1 MMLFT
6 CGNVMRQP
14 DAAERTRQKG
24 RMLLGILIIFM
35 LIPVALGFASSLARP
50 TSQPDAVSPLLVFVA
65 GMAIV
70 CISMPY
76 GTAKSLGTSVRQRRV
91 WMLVGAAIAF
101 VEIVALVAV
110 TVSDLKSADPS
121 VRKEAA
127 KLLGSFAG
135 PTGQG
140 ADLADDRTAA
150 NPALN
155 GEPRSAHAAPPGPFP
170 PAPPG
175 TLIELERTECLGT
188 CPAYTVTLNELGEV
202 TFEGRKFVTTNG
214 SATGAAS
221 QREVAR
227 LVATVRA
234 HGLFDLE
241 DSYFCP
247 VTDFPTVRVRVV
259 LEGRTKKISHDLGCE
274 MVRRTDPSAS
284 GPPPAWLT
292 SFENRIDQVAGTERW
307 IGMGRDAADRD
318 ATRL

>member
-1 MMLFT
+1 
-6 CGNVMRQP
+6 
-14 DAAERTRQKG
+14 
-24 RMLLGILIIFM
+24 
-35 LIPVALGFASSLARP
+35 
-50 TSQPDAVSPLLVFVA
+50 
-65 GMAIV
+65 
-70 CISMPY
+70 
-76 GTAKSLGTSVRQRRV
+76 
-91 WMLVGAAIAF
+91 
-101 VEIVALVAV
+101 
-110 TVSDLKSADPS
+110 
-121 VRKEAA
+121 
-127 KLLGSFAG
+127 
-135 PTGQG
+135 
-140 ADLADDRTAA
+140 
-150 NPALN
+150 
-155 GEPRSAHAAPPGPFP
+155 
-170 PAPPG
+170 
-175 TLIELERTECLGT
+175 
-188 CPAYTVTLNELGEV
+188 VTLNELGEV